1 MTTAFAMRVDSVTA
15 NVTAEHSL
23 PPLVR
28 ERMEK
33 SVQTIAD
40 QMLSGK
46 EISELNAEKTA
57 DENLIREVFDKV
69 LVGYTVEKVTIVPD
83 ETTTVQVRL
92 LPWAE
97 TIQKV
102 EVETSVEGMPPRVES
117 LVRQDAKGVEY
128 VFDEALMGLPTAAT
142 DWTNGVL
149 KHHLQSYLEKNL
161 PEFRGDFE
169 LETGTVTKVRLVLY
183 PRLPVVRTVDLSMRS
198 DTMPN
203 MALLGR
209 RSVMQNDV
217 DSLVGVPVA
226 FVARHHEDF
235 EQEFAQDLDTLPDF
249 KTFAM
254 QTKVRID
261 AGERMNVMS
270 RSDTSRY
277 RLRVTGWQDIG
288 RSETKKHDSNDNLQ
302 FRIHA
307 GAMLSPKDEFF
318 ALLDVYPEDFDWD
331 WQLGA
336 SHRFGPPTTA
346 PTGIVRYDMR
356 EQRFVLAATQPLMKR
371 LLLRYEYRFADHLG
385 EVGLR
390 YQLHDFLS
398 LEYVIDNEDNW
409 LRVIGNF

>member
-1 MTTAFAMRVDSVTA
+1 MTAQASARVENVKA
-15 NVTAEHSL
+15 VVTAEHNL
-23 PPLVR
+23 PPLVK

-40 QMLSGK
+40 QMLNGK
-46 EISELNAEKTA
+46 EISVIAAEQTA
-57 DENLIREVFDKV
+57 DEDLIREVFDKV
-69 LVGYTVEKVTIVPD
+69 LVGYTVEKVSIAPET
-83 ETTTVQVRL
+83 ETTVRVRL

-97 TIQKV
+97 TIQSLQV
-102 EVETSVEGMPPRVES
+102 TTSVEGMPPRVEA
-117 LVRQDAKGVEY
+117 LVRRDAQGIEQ
-128 VFDEALMGLPTAAT
+128 VFDDALLGLPTAAT

-149 KHHLQSYLEKNL
+149 KHQLNAYLEKNL

-169 LETGTVTKVRLVLY
+169 LEPGPTAKINLVLY

-198 DTMPN
+198 DTVPN

-209 RSVMQNDV
+209 RSVMQQDV

-226 FVARHHEDF
+226 FVARHHADF
-235 EQEFAQDLDTLPDF
+235 EQAFAKDLDTLPDF
-249 KTFAM
+249 RRLSM
-254 QTKVRID
+254 QTKVRIE
-261 AGERMNVMS
+261 AAERMQVMS

-277 RLRVTGWQDIG
+277 RLRVKGWQDIG

-302 FRIHA
+302 FRLHA
-307 GAMLSPKDEFF
+307 GAMLSPKDEIF
-318 ALLDVYPEDFDWD
+318 AQFDIWPADVDWD
-331 WQLGA
+331 WQLGTA
-336 SHRFGPPTTA
+336 HRFGPATTA
-346 PTGIVRYDMR
+346 PTGIIRYDMR
-356 EQRFVLAATQPLMKR
+356 ESRFVLAASQPLLKR

-390 YQLHDFLS
+390 YRLHDFLS